1 MAKRK
6 VREILT
12 IALALVILFGAVNF
26 DVYAAT
32 DSNNTEEVDK
42 LKPVIDYAYVE
53 DGKLILSIS
62 DNDELDSKPIIY
74 KIDKELH
81 SYEIDE
87 DDYEYE
93 YDGRKRVGK
102 VYEIEV
108 EIPSSIS
115 IIIRDY
121 AGNENTYKF
130 SIKEDYVPLTKYI
143 PEFVLDRLA
152 EGKQS
157 KVDRFKGYEDIF
169 ELEYGKVVDALSLY
183 DKVIKNK
190 YNSFNRNDI
199 KFKVKGL
206 SSDKSGNIK
215 LDKFGIFEVTITH
228 SKDKTFEKSAYILI
242 KPDWKN
248 TDEGR
253 VLSSMNPYIVYKDK
267 IKVADYF
274 KYEDEA
280 SNNKGKGKI
289 DTTYLLVYNEET
301 GETVGMT
308 DQISLELNKTYKLS
322 VLNFENNS
330 EQDFYIMRQEKAK
343 SINKNFMDIDKDYWA
358 SSDINALVTKGLLS
372 GYPDGTFNPKGNIT
386 VKEFM
391 TILSRQIAT
400 IPDKAKPVAGNVTVP
415 IGSGS
420 WGYIESKS
428 VLDRLVTE
436 DLFKFNYLNLDRP
449 INREEVAFLIDNTL
463 EIGTAYATNVNKPL
477 KDVATS
483 AYYSEISKLI
493 DLGLISGYPDGTFR
507 PKNNI
512 TRAEIAAIF
521 TRIK

>member
-1 MAKRK
+1 MVKGK
-6 VREILT
+6 FKSVLT
-12 IALALVILFGAVNF
+12 IALVFFMLLGIVTPDVNT
-26 DVYAAT
+26 VVA
-32 DSNNTEEVDK
+32 EEVDK

-53 DGKLILSIS
+53 DGKLKLSIS
-62 DNDELDSKPIIY
+62 DNEELDSKPIIY
-74 KIDKELH
+74 RVDKEIN

-87 DDYEYE
+87 DDYKYE
-93 YDGRKRVGK
+93 YDGRKKIDNVK
-102 VYEIEV
+102 IYEIKV
-108 EIPSSIS
+108 EIPTTIF
-115 IIIRDY
+115 ITVKDY

-130 SIKEDYVPLTKYI
+130 SIKEDYVALTKYI
-143 PEFVLDRLA
+143 PDFVVKRLA

-157 KVDRFKGYEDIF
+157 EVDKFKGYEDIF

-183 DKVIKNK
+183 NKIIKNK
-190 YNSFNRNDI
+190 YKSFNKNDI
-199 KFKVKGL
+199 KIKVKGL
-206 SSDKSGNIK
+206 STDKLGNIK

-242 KPDWKN
+242 KPDWRN
-248 TDEGR
+248 TEDER
-253 VLSSMNPYIVYKDK
+253 ILSNMSPYIVYSDK

-274 KYEDEA
+274 RYEDE
-280 SNNKGKGKI
+280 SNNNKGKGKI

-308 DQISLELNKTYKLS
+308 DKINLELNKVYKLN

-330 EQDFYIMRQEKAK
+330 EQDFYVMRQEKVK
-343 SINKNFMDIDKDYWA
+343 SQNKNFIDIEKDYWA
-358 SSDINALVTKGLLS
+358 ASDINKLVSKGLLS

-400 IPDKAKPVAGNVTVP
+400 TPTKGKPVLGNVTPP
-415 IGSGS
+415 ITPSS

-428 VLDRLVTE
+428 VLDRLATE
-436 DLFKFNYLNLDRP
+436 DLYKFNYLNLDRP

-463 EIGTAYATNVNKPL
+463 ELGLAYTTNLNKPL
-477 KDVATS
+477 TDLATS
-483 AYYSEISKLI
+483 TYFSEITKLV

-512 TRAEIAAIF
+512 TRAEIAALF
-521 TRIK
+521 NRIK